1 MTYEKVVTE
10 LVNKVKSEPE
20 WTSKFDAAIAS
31 ARSSGIR
38 EMAAI
43 KSLSDYYTFLN
54 TLLLW
59 VPCED
64 IQGTDVYNH
73 FCLFYFVLDQPTTK
87 PLQTPI
93 LPGPNP
99 EALSWLSNWM
109 VQYASAMGQFLDT
122 PESITPASLK
132 SFLSSPN
139 YNMGDYLEPRGG
151 WKTFNELFARNFKPG
166 YRPIAAVSDSTV
178 IVSPADSTFDGQW
191 EIRSDSGVTIKSIHW
206 KISELLEDSPYKEH
220 FNNGIFTHA
229 FLSPADYHRQH
240 APVGGRVLEAR
251 VIPGQVYLEVN
262 PKASEDGTLALV
274 PQRKLHSPHTHTH
287 HKHPHDE
294 GYESHSQSHSHPS
307 SAETQVLFDAPDSAG
322 YQFCQARG
330 LIVLDTA
337 IGLVAVLPMG
347 MAQVSSIILT
357 AEVGTD
363 LRKGEEISYFQFGGS
378 DIVCV
383 FEARSNVSVTAQV
396 GVHYKMGTR
405 VGMAF
410 PGGVRVGG

>member
-1 MTYEKVVTE
+1 MEYEKVVTD
-10 LVNKVKSEPE
+10 LINKVNSEPE
-20 WTSKFDAAIAS
+20 WLSKFNAAITS
-31 ARSSGIR
+31 ARASNIR
-38 EMAAI
+38 EMAVI
-43 KSLSDYYTFLN
+43 KTLADYYTFLN

-73 FCLFYFVLDQPTTK
+73 FCLFYFVLDQPTTR

-99 EALSWLSNWM
+99 ESLSWLSNWM
-109 VQYASAMGQFLDT
+109 VQYANAMGQFLDT

-132 SFLSSPN
+132 SFLASPN

-166 YRPIAAVSDSTV
+166 YRPIASISDPTI

-206 KISELLEDSPYKEH
+206 KISELLEGSAFKDR
-220 FNNGIFTHA
+220 FNNGVFTHS

-240 APVGGRVLEAR
+240 APVGGEVLEAR

-262 PKASEDGTLALV
+262 PKVTEDGILGLV
-274 PQRKLHSPHTHTH
+274 PQRKLHDTEAKGH
-287 HKHPHDE
+287 HHAHPHPSRH
-294 GYESHSQSHSHPS
+294 ESQPNG
-307 SAETQVLFDAPDSAG
+307 EVTFDAPDNAG

-357 AEVGTD
+357 AEVGTT

-383 FEARSNVSVTAQV
+383 FEESSNVSVTAQV

-405 VGMAF
+405 IAQAF
-410 PGGVRVGG
+410 PVGVRVRE

>member
-1 MTYEKVVTE
+1 MGYEKVITE
-10 LVNKVKSEPE
+10 LKAKINTEPG
-20 WTSKFDAAIAS
+20 WLSKFNSAITS

-38 EMAAI
+38 EMAPI
-43 KSLSDYYTFLN
+43 KTLEDFYLFIN
-54 TLLLW
+54 ALLLW

-73 FCLFYFVLDQPTTK
+73 FCLFYFVLDQPSTK

-99 EALSWLSNWM
+99 ETLSWLSSWM
-109 VQYASAMGQFLDT
+109 VRYASAQGQFLDT
-122 PESITPASLK
+122 PASVTDESLAS
-132 SFLSSPN
+132 FRASPN

-166 YRPIAAVSDSTV
+166 YRPIAAISDPTV
-178 IVSPADSTFDGQW
+178 IVSPADSMFDGQW
-191 EIRSDSGVTIKSIHW
+191 EIRSDSGVTIKNIHW
-206 KISELLEDSPYKEH
+206 KISELLEDSPYKER

-229 FLSPADYHRQH
+229 YLSPNDYHRQH
-240 APVGGRVLEAR
+240 APVGGEVIEAR

-262 PKASEDGTLALV
+262 PKAAGDGSLSLV
-274 PQRKLHSPHTHTH
+274 SQRKLHGAGGVQRHRHRARA
-287 HKHPHDE
+287 E
-294 GYESHSQSHSHPS
+294 GDQPNGTSTGE
-307 SAETQVLFDAPDSAG
+307 EVFDAPDSAG
-322 YQFCQARG
+322 YQFCQTRG

-357 AEVGTD
+357 AEVGMI

-383 FEARSNVSVTAQV
+383 FEAMSNVRVTAQV

-405 VGMAF
+405 IGQAF
-410 PGGVRVGG
+410 PGAVRTER

>member
-10 LVNKVKSEPE
+10 LVNKVDTEPE
-20 WTSKFDAAIAS
+20 WTSKFNAAIVS

-93 LPGPNP
+93 LPSPNP

-109 VQYASAMGQFLDT
+109 VSYANAMGQFLDT
-122 PESITPASLK
+122 PESLTPASLK
-132 SFLSSPN
+132 SFLASPN
-139 YNMGDYLEPRGG
+139 YNMGDYLQPRGG

-166 YRPIAAVSDSTV
+166 YRPIAAIADSTV
-178 IVSPADSTFDGQW
+178 VVSPADSTFDGQW

-206 KISELLEDSPYKEH
+206 KISELLEGSPYKAR
-220 FNNGIFTHA
+220 FNNGLFTHA

-240 APVGGRVLEAR
+240 APVGGTVLEAR

-262 PKASEDGTLALV
+262 PKTTNDGTLSLV
-274 PQRKLHSPHTHTH
+274 PQRKLHGPRKTH
-287 HKHPHDE
+287 HHPYDE
-294 GYESHSQSHSHPS
+294 GEVV
-307 SAETQVLFDAPDSAG
+307 TFDAPDSAG

-330 LIVLDTA
+330 LVVLDSP

-357 AEVGTD
+357 AEVGAT

-383 FEARSNVSVTAQV
+383 FEARSNVSVTAVV
-396 GVHYKMGTR
+396 GTHYKMGTR
-405 VGMAF
+405 IAMAF
-410 PGGVRVGG
+410 PGGVRVGD

>member
-1 MTYEKVVTE
+1 MAHEKVVTD
-10 LVNKVKSEPE
+10 LITKINASPKWLSA
-20 WTSKFDAAIAS
+20 FNAAIAS
-31 ARSSGIR
+31 ACASNIS
-38 EMAAI
+38 EMAPI
-43 KSLSDYYTFLN
+43 KYLSDYYDFLDS
-54 TLLLW
+54 LLLW

-64 IQGTDVYNH
+64 FTGTDVYNH
-73 FCLFYFVLDQPTTK
+73 FCLFYFVLDQPSIK

-99 EALSWLSNWM
+99 EELSWLSNWM
-109 VQYASAMGQFLDT
+109 VQYANAMGQFLDT
-122 PESITPASLK
+122 PESITEESLK
-132 SFLSSPN
+132 SFRESPN

-151 WKTFNELFARNFKPG
+151 WRTFNELFARNFKPG
-166 YRPIAAVSDSTV
+166 YRPIAAISDPTV
-178 IVSPADSTFDGQW
+178 ITSPADSTFDGLW

-206 KISELLEDSPYKEH
+206 KISELLEGSPYQDR

-229 FLSPADYHRQH
+229 FLSPNDYHRQH

-251 VIPGQVYLEVN
+251 TVRGQVYLEVN
-262 PKASEDGTLALV
+262 AKANEDGNMGLV
-274 PQRKLHSPHTHTH
+274 PQRKLHNPKTHAH
-287 HKHPHDE
+287 HHAQKSEDE
-294 GYESHSQSHSHPS
+294 VNGNGNGNGNGEAS
-307 SAETQVLFDAPDSAG
+307 FDAPDNAG

-330 LIVLDTA
+330 LVVLDTA

-357 AEVGTD
+357 AEVGMT

-405 VGMAF
+405 IAQAF
-410 PGGVRVGG
+410 PAGVRVGE

>member
-1 MTYEKVVTE
+1 MEYEKVVTD
-10 LVNKVKSEPE
+10 LINKVNSEPE
-20 WTSKFDAAIAS
+20 WLSKFNAAITS
-31 ARSSGIR
+31 ARASNIR
-38 EMAAI
+38 EMAVI
-43 KSLSDYYTFLN
+43 KTLADYYTFLN

-73 FCLFYFVLDQPTTK
+73 FCLFYFVLDQPTTR

-99 EALSWLSNWM
+99 ESLSWLSNWM
-109 VQYASAMGQFLDT
+109 VQYANAMGQFLDT

-132 SFLSSPN
+132 SFLASPN

-166 YRPIAAVSDSTV
+166 YRPIASISDPTI

-206 KISELLEDSPYKEH
+206 KISELLEGSPFKER

-240 APVGGRVLEAR
+240 APVGGEVLEAR

-262 PKASEDGTLALV
+262 PKVTEDGILGLV
-274 PQRKLHSPHTHTH
+274 SQRKLHNTEAKGH
-287 HKHPHDE
+287 HHAHPHSSRH
-294 GYESHSQSHSHPS
+294 ESQPNG
-307 SAETQVLFDAPDSAG
+307 EVTFDAPDSAG

-357 AEVGTD
+357 AEVGTT

-383 FEARSNVSVTAQV
+383 FEESSNVSVTAQV

-405 VGMAF
+405 IAQAF
-410 PGGVRVGG
+410 PVGVRVRE